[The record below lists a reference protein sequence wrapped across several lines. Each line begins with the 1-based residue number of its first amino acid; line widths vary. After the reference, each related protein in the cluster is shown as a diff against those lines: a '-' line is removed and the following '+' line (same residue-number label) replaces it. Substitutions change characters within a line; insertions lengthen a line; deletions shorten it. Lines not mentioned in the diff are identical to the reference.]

1 MSSILNKAKEAIT
14 SKSEGMSGMGP
25 DQGALQDS
33 AMGSEEERAK
43 YDAEHPKKY
52 STSNK
57 ETSASMSGLG
67 VDQSAL
73 PDDTLDKY
81 ESKYGKVDESFAD
94 GHDASKTMAGI
105 GADQSTL
112 GQNTQD

>member
-1 MSSILNKAKEAIT
+1 MSSILKKAKEAVT
-14 SKSEGMSGMGP
+14 SKGEGMSGIGP
-25 DQGALQDS
+25 DQNALQDS

-43 YDAEHPKKY
+43 YDAEHPHKY
-52 STSNK
+52 STASK

-81 ESKYGKVDESFAD
+81 ESKYGKVDEGFAD
-94 GHDASKTMAGI
+94 SHDASKTMGGI
-105 GADQSTL
+105 GPDQSSL
-112 GQNTQD
+112 GQDTRD